1 MKFTVNRKIMLEHL
15 KTMIRIIPKETPMQ
29 ELKGFLVEANE
40 DDGYLYLTATNL
52 EVAMQRKLKPEVE
65 SGGSFVMNAK
75 LLLDMMSVLGGDDV
89 IFEEINP
96 GTMRIKSGNCIYTM
110 KVLDSGIYP
119 RPKIPFPD
127 STVGICNIRQM
138 FIKTNATVGSEGST
152 DSSKGIHFRIAENGF
167 KLESCNLR
175 DIAISTNKMSCGG
188 SMNFMLPKQTVSY
201 LASAAGDEEL
211 QVGMCGA
218 FIVFLKAGMLFSA
231 RKLTADFVDI
241 NKILSSLERVY
252 TAAVEGDVFEDAIKE
267 ICDVATMGSES
278 SYVKLEFNETSIT
291 ASTYNEVGSVT
302 NSANCVTVNSKYGLS
317 FYYPAA
323 DLKRLFKTVE
333 GRMMLQLDW
342 RGYLLVEDV
351 NNKFMLTATPEQ
363 SVQKQIE
370 RIEERKKKPR
380 ARKKEQEEPKAA

>member
-65 SGGSFVMNAK
+65 TGGSFVMDAK

-89 IFEEINP
+89 IFEETNP
-96 GTMRIKSGNCIYTM
+96 GMIRIKSGNCVYNM

-252 TAAVEGDVFEDAIKE
+252 TAAVDGDVFEDAIKD
-267 ICDVATMGSES
+267 ICDVAAMGSES

-302 NSANCVTVNSKYGLS
+302 NSANCVTVNSKYGLA
-317 FYYPAA
+317 FYYPVA

-333 GRMMLQLDW
+333 GRMMIQLDW
-342 RGYLLVEDV
+342 RGYLLIEDV

-363 SVQKQIE
+363 SVQK
-370 RIEERKKKPR
+370 
-380 ARKKEQEEPKAA
+380 